1 MRYFFISSLVLIAC
15 LSTFNL
21 ALAQSSS
28 LIPCN
33 IDNAFTEC
41 TFSRIFGINNGN
53 QPSLFGKVYNFMVF
67 TLAVPLATL
76 SIMVGGVMYATSSL
90 DSGKRATAKKII
102 YAAVIGLVLTL
113 GSYLIVKTIVN
124 ALTSNNSVGST
135 LKLK

>member
-1 MRYFFISSLVLIAC
+1 
-15 LSTFNL
+15 
-21 ALAQSSS
+21 
-28 LIPCN
+28 
-33 IDNAFTEC
+33 
-41 TFSRIFGINNGN
+41 
-53 QPSLFGKVYNFMVF
+53 MVF

-113 GSYLIVKTIVN
+113 ASYLIIKTIVN
-124 ALTSNNSVGST
+124 ALTSNTEVGNA